1 MSLRNAFTFSGK
13 PDPASARSRSIQSLR
28 VWCVAANSLSHSYV
42 CNLCVSVIG
51 DSCAACRISSEY
63 ALPIPLT
70 RRGSVRARFRV
81 RFSNISAA
89 RNDVKSLVKM
99 SIPPGSTERKPSS
112 PVRTCN
118 DARRLVP
125 ASVSTSDPLGKSKA
139 ARFCRPD
146 SFAPG
151 SRQCNRPAIIRC
163 STSQRSPST
172 PMAIRFPIRRNS
184 RTVRLSTFVMG
195 GCTVRSRKGLVS
207 RTRSIGS
214 PMMRGSRALMY
225 AAISG
230 SSGMLI
236 SLQLAPALL
245 QQCHTD
251 SRAELCRESFE
262 DSVLLL
268 LPKYLPVGLAVRIK
282 AIMFAP
288 FPCGFQFGP
297 GDVPVRAAFPQHS
310 SQILPKLFDGRPAK
324 KPVAIVDFEYNETRL
339 EDNYMRDH
347 RIVLGVRVLG
357 DVQILLNLAPRI
369 G

>member
-1 MSLRNAFTFSGK
+1 MSLRNAVTFSGK

-28 VWCVAANSLSHSYV
+28 VWCVAANSLSHSCV

-70 RRGSVRARFRV
+70 RRGSVRALFRV

-89 RNDVKSLVKM
+89 RNDVKSLVKI

-112 PVRTCN
+112 PARTCN

-151 SRQCNRPAIIRC
+151 SRQCNRPAIIKC
-163 STSQRSPST
+163 STNQRSPST
-172 PMAIRFPIRRNS
+172 PMAIRLPIRRNS

-195 GCTVRSRKGLVS
+195 GCTVRSKKGLVS
-207 RTRSIGS
+207 RTRSIGW
-214 PMMRGSRALMY
+214 PTIRGSRALMY

-236 SLQLAPALL
+236 SLQVAPALL
-245 QQCHTD
+245 QHCHAD
-251 SRAELCRESFE
+251 SRTELCREPFE
-262 DSVLLL
+262 GSVLLL
-268 LPKYLPVGLAVRIK
+268 LPKYLTVGFAVGIK
-282 AIMFAP
+282 AIMFIA
-288 FPCGFQFGP
+288 FPGGFQFGLS
-297 GDVPVRAAFPQHS
+297 DVPIRTAFLQYGA
-310 SQILPKLFDGRPAK
+310 QILPKLFDGRSTK
-324 KPVAIVDFEYNETRL
+324 KPVAVVDLEYNETR
-339 EDNYMRDH
+339 
-347 RIVLGVRVLG
+347 
-357 DVQILLNLAPRI
+357 P
-369 G
+369 